1 MNKRLFLGVLSFM
14 IVSMLSVGL
23 VSCGSDSD
31 NEKESIDVDNVIGI
45 WICTAS
51 HDSWDGGSEEG
62 YMVNK
67 YLIVNSDG
75 TYESS
80 SKSMGNG
87 SYVISGNK
95 LTAKTTSGRTITAT
109 VSING
114 NTLILNGSTDDG
126 YKFNYTFVRDTSTK

>member
-1 MNKRLFLGVLSFM
+1 MEHIYYCSFSCANCDLNQGDLTSKPIIEGVCAIMNKRLFLGVLFFM

-75 TYESS
+75 T
-80 SKSMGNG
+80 
-87 SYVISGNK
+87 
-95 LTAKTTSGRTITAT
+95 
-109 VSING
+109 
-114 NTLILNGSTDDG
+114 
-126 YKFNYTFVRDTSTK
+126 